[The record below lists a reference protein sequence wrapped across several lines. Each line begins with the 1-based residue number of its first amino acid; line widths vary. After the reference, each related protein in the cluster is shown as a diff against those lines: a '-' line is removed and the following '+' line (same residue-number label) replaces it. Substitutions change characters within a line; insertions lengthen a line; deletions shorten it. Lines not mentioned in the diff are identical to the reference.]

1 MELFDL
7 NFLDS
12 IDEFL
17 MKKMKVEVIE
27 EDISIYINFI
37 EKDNEEVCVY
47 VYIFIFRILVNL
59 LLYANI

>member
-1 MELFDL
+1 
-7 NFLDS
+7 
-12 IDEFL
+12 

-47 VYIFIFRILVNL
+47 NNFYI
-59 LLYANI
+59 